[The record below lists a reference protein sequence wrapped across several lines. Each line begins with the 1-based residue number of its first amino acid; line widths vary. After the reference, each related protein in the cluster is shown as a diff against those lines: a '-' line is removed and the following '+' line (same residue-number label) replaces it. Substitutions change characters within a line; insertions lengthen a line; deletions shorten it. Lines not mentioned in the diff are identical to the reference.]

1 MAHLDLRRL
10 PAEPIGTGLV
20 TSTTRRR
27 AGMLTRTRLE
37 PAEATPQFVL
47 PLAPVGGRDHEEA
60 GKSIKAL

>member
-10 PAEPIGTGLV
+10 PAEPIGTGPV
-20 TSTTRRR
+20 TPTTRRR

-47 PLAPVGGRDHEEA
+47 PLA
-60 GKSIKAL
+60 